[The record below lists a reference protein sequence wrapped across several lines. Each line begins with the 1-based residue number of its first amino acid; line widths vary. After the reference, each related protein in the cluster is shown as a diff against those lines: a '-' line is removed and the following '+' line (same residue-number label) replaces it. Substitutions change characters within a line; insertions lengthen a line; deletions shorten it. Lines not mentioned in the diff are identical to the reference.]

1 MSPDQILALKK
12 QGASNDA
19 IIAQQA
25 MDIANEQ
32 GVDMG
37 AAMQEAR
44 RNIQALDAAVIAGD
58 TAQEGV
64 GLGSPTLS
72 KRIPQSERVSSAYFR
87 PLDELLTRLEME
99 EGTVPPAKPV
109 RSPIIDPLAKE
120 SAAARAALPP
130 LAGLQQDSL
139 ATQALM
145 DMPSPSIGTPNLRDI
160 DIQARAGLPPLAG
173 MQQAKL
179 ASDALMDMPTG
190 MSPAQRYA
198 MRFGDTGAY
207 DITGGDLRNIDTA
220 ARSALNDL
228 SLSNF
233 RQIEGGLNDTSI
245 SDTPSY
251 QRLRDLGYT
260 DTQANAIARQDLNLD
275 IDSAMEVTAKPKPTA
290 TALPSESQ
298 PFGGGARN
306 TAEYTDTLNTKMQN
320 DRVNTRIK
328 IRDDAME
335 NTQGNVQWQLEQL
348 KKDPMTRYLSPD
360 ALLNLAK
367 ANASEFNRDATIAN
381 KEDKATIADNP
392 TNNEILNGQ
401 LAKNKVDNIIKA
413 YRKYGIPL
421 GELEDFEGQSVTDYI
436 NNKTDLKT
444 VDTITSKANTN
455 AFKGFVDSN
464 ISESFQDDIKQ
475 IETDTAKEQ
484 KKSAD
489 QIIIDNAKA
498 AKDIADAKAAT
509 NPTPANTA
517 AANKA
522 NDAYNSAVTTSGV
535 MTTTPATTTPAA
547 TGAMGTGTG
556 LGTGAM
562 GGEFNQFVSPQS
574 RADIVSFLEGQR
586 GGLGEVLARVSANI
600 PVTAMT
606 PEYEQFLQ
614 YQALPQLEQAY
625 LASGGGMAGT
635 QFAPQEGS
643 PYSGFEQ
650 FLMGGGGRLSSQGY
664 QDLIGDVST
673 ALQSQAPTDR
683 QAYLQSLYASPEAQR
698 QLYAQGLRA
707 GASGAV
713 GDVID
718 RMVNRRFRQQQFQS
732 PTSAFLP
739 TALSPRTAFQT
750 PQANIG
756 AGLNPEE
763 NPFMDY
769 AATGFGSGFAEGG
782 F

>member
-12 QGASNDA
+12 QGVSNDA

-58 TAQEGV
+58 TAQEGM
-64 GLGSPTLS
+64 GLGSPTLP

-109 RSPIIDPLAKE
+109 RSPVTDPLAKE
-120 SAAARAALPP
+120 SAAAIAALPP
-130 LAGLQQDSL
+130 LAGLQQDKL
-139 ATQALM
+139 AT
-145 DMPSPSIGTPNLRDI
+145 
-160 DIQARAGLPPLAG
+160 
-173 MQQAKL
+173 
-179 ASDALMDMPTG
+179 DALMDMPTS

-207 DITGGDLRNIDTA
+207 DIYGGDLTNIDTA

-245 SDTPSY
+245 SDTPTY

-290 TALPSESQ
+290 TALVSEKQ

-348 KKDPMTRYLSPD
+348 RKDPMTRYLSPD

-367 ANASEFNRDATIAN
+367 ANANEFNRDATIAN

-392 TNNEILNGQ
+392 TNAEILNGQ

-413 YRKYGIPL
+413 YNKYGIAL
-421 GELEDFEGQSVTDYI
+421 GELENFEGQSVTD
-436 NNKTDLKT
+436 
-444 VDTITSKANTN
+444 
-455 AFKGFVDSN
+455 
-464 ISESFQDDIKQ
+464 
-475 IETDTAKEQ
+475 
-484 KKSAD
+484 
-489 QIIIDNAKA
+489 
-498 AKDIADAKAAT
+498 
-509 NPTPANTA
+509 
-517 AANKA
+517 
-522 NDAYNSAVTTSGV
+522 
-535 MTTTPATTTPAA
+535 
-547 TGAMGTGTG
+547 
-556 LGTGAM
+556 
-562 GGEFNQFVSPQS
+562 
-574 RADIVSFLEGQR
+574 
-586 GGLGEVLARVSANI
+586 
-600 PVTAMT
+600 
-606 PEYEQFLQ
+606 
-614 YQALPQLEQAY
+614 
-625 LASGGGMAGT
+625 
-635 QFAPQEGS
+635 
-643 PYSGFEQ
+643 
-650 FLMGGGGRLSSQGY
+650 LS
-664 QDLIGDVST
+664 LIH
-673 ALQSQAPTDR
+673 
-683 QAYLQSLYASPEAQR
+683 
-698 QLYAQGLRA
+698 
-707 GASGAV
+707 
-713 GDVID
+713 I
-718 RMVNRRFRQQQFQS
+718 
-732 PTSAFLP
+732 
-739 TALSPRTAFQT
+739 
-750 PQANIG
+750 
-756 AGLNPEE
+756 
-763 NPFMDY
+763 
-769 AATGFGSGFAEGG
+769 
-782 F
+782 